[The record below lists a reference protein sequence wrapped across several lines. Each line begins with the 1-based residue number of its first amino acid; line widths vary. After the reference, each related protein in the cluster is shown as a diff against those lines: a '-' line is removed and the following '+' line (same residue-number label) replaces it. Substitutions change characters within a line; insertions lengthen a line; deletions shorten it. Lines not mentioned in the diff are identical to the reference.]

1 MSAIPFVTLAEPR
14 YAQAVPVSPSI
25 TRVVA
30 QNPSKF
36 TYHGT
41 GTYIVGA
48 GAEVVVIDPGP
59 RLDSHRDALAAALT
73 GRRVAAI
80 LVTHCHADH
89 SPLAAWLAAETGAPT
104 VGFGPHPRPSDLEV
118 ADLELDDDDDDEV
131 PAADEAEP
139 EAGDATPVAMEE
151 STDFDFEPTLRVV
164 DGEVAARVQG
174 VTLRAVHTP
183 GHTSNHLCFG
193 FDEERALFTGDHVM
207 GWSTTVIAPPDGDMR
222 AYFDSLRRVMQ
233 RNDATL
239 WPTHGAPVTEP
250 APFLEA
256 FLAHRL
262 GREAQVLAAV
272 RGGQTSIAAM
282 VKVLYAD
289 VRKELHKPARRSVL
303 SHLVKLVDDG
313 LVAVADGGRPT
324 LRATYLPA

>member
-1 MSAIPFVTLAEPR
+1 
-14 YAQAVPVSPSI
+14 
-25 TRVVA
+25 
-30 QNPSKF
+30 
-36 TYHGT
+36 
-41 GTYIVGA
+41 
-48 GAEVVVIDPGP
+48 
-59 RLDSHRDALAAALT
+59 
-73 GRRVAAI
+73 VAAI

-89 SPLAAWLAAETGAPT
+89 SPLATWLAEHSGAPT
-104 VGFGPHPRPSDLEV
+104 VGFGAHPRPTE
-118 ADLELDDDDDDEV
+118 ADAAATDEDDEDDDDGVADDSADNG
-131 PAADEAEP
+131 AA
-139 EAGDATPVAMEE
+139 VVMEE
-151 STDFDFEPTLRVV
+151 STDFDFVPTVHV
-164 DGEVAARVQG
+164 ADGEVVAEIDG
-174 VTLRAVHTP
+174 VMMRAVHTP
-183 GHTSNHLCFG
+183 GHTSNHLCFA
-193 FDEERALFTGDHVM
+193 FEQERALFSGDHVM
-207 GWSTTVIAPPDGDMR
+207 GWSTTVIGPPDGDMR
-222 AYFDSLRRVMQ
+222 AYFESLHRVAA

-239 WPTHGAPVTEP
+239 WPTHGAPVTDP
-250 APFLEA
+250 QPFLAA